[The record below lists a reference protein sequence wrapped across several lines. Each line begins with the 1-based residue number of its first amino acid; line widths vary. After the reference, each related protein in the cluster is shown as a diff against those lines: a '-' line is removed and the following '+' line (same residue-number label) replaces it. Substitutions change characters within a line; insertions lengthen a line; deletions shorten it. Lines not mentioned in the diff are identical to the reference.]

1 MTPEAKVTQYLI
13 RRVKAIG
20 GETRKVSWEGRIGAP
35 DRLVLLKGKAAWFE
49 LKALY
54 GRANRHQ
61 LMEIKRL
68 RESGQRVY
76 LCFGENEVEDALS
89 DLTRGLI

>member
-1 MTPEAKVTQYLI
+1 MTPEAKVTQHLI
-13 RRVKAIG
+13 RLVKALG

-35 DRLVLLKGKAAWFE
+35 DRLVLLKGRAAWFE

-54 GRANRHQ
+54 GHASRHQ

-68 RESGQRVY
+68 QESGQRVY
-76 LCFGENEVEDALS
+76 LCFGESEVEEALA
-89 DLTRGLI
+89 DLTRGME